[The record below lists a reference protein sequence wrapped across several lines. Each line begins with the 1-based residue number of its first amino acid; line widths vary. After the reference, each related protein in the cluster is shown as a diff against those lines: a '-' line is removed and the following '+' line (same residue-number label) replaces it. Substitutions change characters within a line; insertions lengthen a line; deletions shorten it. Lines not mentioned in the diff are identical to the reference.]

1 MKNPASVPAAFEL
14 FHHKIKYM
22 RNVQETLM
30 YKWFDEV
37 WNKDDESAISRLMTE
52 NSVAVGIIPD
62 ETSQGA
68 DGFKKFFQQF
78 RSQFHGVNIAVDD
91 VITQDDMQTARTTV
105 SAVHTETGKDVKF
118 TGMCMIKI
126 EDGKIVQAWNNYDFL
141 NLYHQLGQ
149 QLTPVK

>member
-68 DGFKKFFQQF
+68 YGFKKFFQQF
-78 RSQFHGVNIAVDD
+78 RSQFHLLNIAVDD
-91 VITQDDMQTARTTV
+91 VITQYDMHTARTTV
-105 SAVHTETGKDVKF
+105 SAVHT
-118 TGMCMIKI
+118 
-126 EDGKIVQAWNNYDFL
+126 
-141 NLYHQLGQ
+141 
-149 QLTPVK
+149 